1 MISFCALELVH
12 TVMGYHTWT
21 IRVCRKGGELILLS
35 RPQCTCMTKEYWMDC
50 IVIMVLGAI
59 YNFSWSQASNSQEC
73 IYSNI
78 IVVMA
83 PKVHHGPNQ
92 PWNCRRGWCLYYP
105 HQIKVHAGAWE
116 SNLLMSWL
124 GVQDHNHYTILP
136 PPLYHPA
143 HSYAHTQTYNMYTP
157 QYSWWASNT
166 SDLCSHMWIALN
178 GKHKIKHNGSSMQNT
193 I

>member
-1 MISFCALELVH
+1 MH
-12 TVMGYHTWT
+12 MHDK
-21 IRVCRKGGELILLS
+21 RILNGLYCDHGPGCYS
-35 RPQCTCMTKEYWMDC
+35 Y
-50 IVIMVLGAI
+50 A
-59 YNFSWSQASNSQEC
+59 NFSWSQASNSQEC

-92 PWNCRRGWCLYYP
+92 SWNCRREWCFCYP
-105 HQIKVHAGAWE
+105 HQIKIHADAWE

-124 GVQDHNHYTILP
+124 GVQDHNHHTLLP

-193 I
+193 IIIAKCFEESMVIFMVHGL